1 MDSGLPKIVQTMAQ
15 MFNDVADSFTKL
27 VDGLC
32 GFSFMDFE
40 QLDVPPHVVQSHAQ
54 VVPASR
60 CTDMMSQVS
69 DQKGRSLPELAR

>member
-1 MDSGLPKIVQTMAQ
+1 MQELKRQPNMDSGLPKIVQTMAQ

-40 QLDVPPHVVQSHAQ
+40 QSQCSTPCRAVPCP
-54 VVPASR
+54 SR
-60 CTDMMSQVS
+60 ACQLMC
-69 DQKGRSLPELAR
+69 